1 MSTEPQAGA
10 SNEACLPE
18 DRPVP
23 RPEDWIGRTVESDH
37 RVEAI
42 EAIGSKFVVFRLL
55 NLRTGQID
63 RVLKVPRQEFDP
75 RKSLVEALHPAIK
88 DLSRNPDRV
97 IRICDRLLAMDP
109 ACEAA
114 AFNMGVA
121 LLAKQDTNAALEAFN
136 VALALQP
143 GDVWNL
149 IHRAAC
155 FAALGRDA
163 ETLRDLQ
170 TAAGLDHARL
180 NKMLTMVSRHAE
192 AIRHALRRLVNAS
205 ASPGE
210 ARQALRA
217 HFSLAQ
223 RLRLL
228 CSRLR

>member
-1 MSTEPQAGA
+1 MSIEPQPGA

-23 RPEDWIGRTVESDH
+23 RPEDWIGGTVEPDH
-37 RVEAI
+37 RVEGI

-63 RVLKVPRQEFDP
+63 QVAKVPLEEFDP
-75 RKSLVEALHPAIK
+75 RKSLVEALHSAMK
-88 DLSRNPDRV
+88 DLSRNPDRM
-97 IRICDRLLAMDP
+97 IRICNRLLAMDP

-114 AFNMGVA
+114 AFNKGVA
-121 LLAKQDTNAALEAFN
+121 LLAKQDANAALEAFN

-163 ETLRDLQ
+163 ESLRDLQ
-170 TAAGLDHARL
+170 TATGLDHERDHG
-180 NKMLTMVSRHAE
+180 KH
-192 AIRHALRRLVNAS
+192 LVEPSFMRKRFATPS
-205 ASPGE
+205 DGW
-210 ARQALRA
+210 
-217 HFSLAQ
+217 
-223 RLRLL
+223 
-228 CSRLR
+228 